1 MAIYHCSL
9 KVFSRSEGHSAVAA
23 AAYRSGSILR
33 DERAG
38 KTHRYQNRSGVAD
51 TFILAP
57 PHAPKNLLTRAV
69 LWNAA
74 EASETRKNSR
84 VAREVILALPH
95 ELSDKARAEL
105 SCDMGLY
112 LIERYRVAVDV
123 AVHSPCEGDGHDPR
137 NHHAHLLFTTREVT
151 KDGLGAKTRIL
162 DDKVSGPQEIEI
174 IREVWETLANDAL
187 ERAGFADAK
196 IDRRTLEDQGVDR
209 IPQTHEGKASKNA
222 AAYESLLAKDFQKA
236 DKGDDDDDDESGE
249 EESSGEK
256 SSSSSSSSSSG
267 GGSKSGALTSK
278 EREDDKGRP
287 IDYVVI
293 DKERTRAAFNAEIKA
308 LNEKRAAF
316 GDKPLT
322 EQIAQLD
329 RLMERLDKRME
340 KLQALETKTSLK
352 SVIKQSIASAVKLAT
367 DLITNRKE
375 AKAVL
380 KFTAEE
386 KQARTER
393 KLTRYGRDYR
403 EGLHTQIKEM
413 KQNIAILEQNQKDFR
428 NYKSFVDKIDMEVK
442 THSPSIKAPFKEK
455 APSKQ
460 TTDKEVNIKLHLRA
474 EMIRAQI
481 PAQFKPPVKG
491 ERQTLTTST
500 AVNKVLQAKGEPI
513 RIDKAAFA
521 APKTKP
527 ETKPSS
533 LLETRAES
541 RVKIQPARTEAP
553 PMKAAFTSKAETLP
567 TLGAQAEYKQPMPVK
582 IKALE
587 QAIAERQLAR
597 PMALKLQ
604 PTRAE
609 APPIKSAFNSKAEIQ
624 PTPKAQTEYKQ
635 SMPVKIKALEKAIS
649 ERQTM
654 RVEIPKPE
662 ARKSWFTPATDKTKP
677 MTETIDKAIKQQ
689 RAAQPSPERPS
700 TQTQEKFSKAQER
713 PQRRATFS
721 EARGE
726 TQAEAETKRAN
737 VPPSYRAEPYE
748 TKTETPKPENKPVD
762 VPKTEPKNA
771 FNTTATTES
780 NPKDAKPR
788 MSNTFNMKSGAQ
800 NAEQA
805 PPRRNP
811 DDKPEAEV

>member
-1 MAIYHCSL
+1 M
-9 KVFSRSEGHSAVAA
+9 AA

-57 PHAPKNLLTRAV
+57 SFAPKNLLTRAV

-95 ELSDKARAEL
+95 ELSDKDRAEL
-105 SCDMGLY
+105 TRDMGLY
-112 LIERYRVAVDV
+112 LLERYRVAVDV
-123 AVHSPCEGDGHDPR
+123 AIHAPTEGDGHDPR
-137 NHHAHLLFTTREVT
+137 NHHAHLLFTTREIT

-196 IDRRTLEDQGVDR
+196 IDRRTLEAQGLDR
-209 IPQTHEGKASKNA
+209 IPQTHEGKAARNA
-222 AAYESLLAKDFQKA
+222 AAYQSFLAKDFQKA
-236 DKGDDDDDDESGE
+236 DKGDDDEDDE

-256 SSSSSSSSSSG
+256 SSSSSSSSG

-287 IDYVVI
+287 IDYVAI
-293 DKERTRAAFNAEIKA
+293 DKERTRTAFNTEIKA

-352 SVIKQSIASAVKLAT
+352 SVIKQSIASAVKLAA

-380 KFTAEE
+380 RFTAEE

-403 EGLHTQIKEM
+403 QGLHNQIKEM
-413 KQNIAILEQNQKDFR
+413 KQNIAILEQKQKDFK
-428 NYKSFVDKIDMEVK
+428 NYKSFVDKIDMELK
-442 THSPSIKAPFKEK
+442 KHDRSITAPFKEK
-455 APSKQ
+455 APPKQ
-460 TTDKEVNIKLHLRA
+460 TTDKEINLKLHLRA

-481 PAQFKPPVKG
+481 PAEFKPSISMKG
-491 ERQTLTTST
+491 ERATLTAST

-513 RIDKAAFA
+513 KIDRAAFA
-521 APKTKP
+521 ASKAKP
-527 ETKPSS
+527 ETKPYSP
-533 LLETRAES
+533 LETRAKP
-541 RVKIQPARTEAP
+541 KIKFQPTTSEAP
-553 PMKAAFTSKAETLP
+553 PIKSAFTSKAEAQP
-567 TLGAQAEYKQPMPVK
+567 TPKTQAEYKQPMPVK
-582 IKALE
+582 IKAME
-587 QAIAERQLAR
+587 KAIAERQVL
-597 PMALKLQ
+597 
-604 PTRAE
+604 
-609 APPIKSAFNSKAEIQ
+609 KAE
-624 PTPKAQTEYKQ
+624 T
-635 SMPVKIKALEKAIS
+635 L
-649 ERQTM
+649 
-654 RVEIPKPE
+654 KPE
-662 ARKSWFTPATDKTKP
+662 ERKSWFTPANEKTKP
-677 MTETIDKAIKQQ
+677 LQQLIGRKLPELKATEPQVKKALPLKQVTTREVTEKTRAEANVKRESVPQRHQPKREAEPVKALFKGLEREIQKQKADKTGASLRSKFTAQVKQK
-689 RAAQPSPERPS
+689 QPSHEP
-700 TQTQEKFSKAQER
+700 K
-713 PQRRATFS
+713 RATN
-721 EARGE
+721 E
-726 TQAEAETKRAN
+726 TLLQRTRETAEKIRNSIPEQ
-737 VPPSYRAEPYE
+737 YRAKPYE
-748 TKTETPKPENKPVD
+748 APKSTPEHKEPRKDNIQSHYKEATSHKPQEASNPR
-762 VPKTEPKNA
+762 PKMSEG
-771 FNTTATTES
+771 FNMNSGFKAATES
-780 NPKDAKPR
+780 TLDKKL
-788 MSNTFNMKSGAQ
+788 
-800 NAEQA
+800 
-805 PPRRNP
+805 
-811 DDKPEAEV
+811 DDEPEMDI